1 MELYK
6 ENIFHTKCHVNN
18 KACNAII
25 NGGSYTN
32 IASITLV
39 KKLGLPMI
47 KHLRSL
53 IYNGWMIVNK
63 KG

>member
-53 IYNGWMIVNK
+53 IYNG
-63 KG
+63 